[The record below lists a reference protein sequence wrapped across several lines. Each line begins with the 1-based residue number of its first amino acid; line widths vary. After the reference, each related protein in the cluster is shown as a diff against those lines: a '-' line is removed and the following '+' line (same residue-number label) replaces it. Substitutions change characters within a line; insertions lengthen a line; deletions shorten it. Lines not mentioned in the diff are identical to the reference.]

1 MLSQRHSLSF
11 VGFGKSA
18 FVPDAHG
25 TVLDDVL
32 ALSGRPQFRGCRSFA
47 LRHNSH
53 NRKEL
58 QIKNPQKNP
67 SKSASPIDRNPRQEQ
82 NCCVLLGSQTLGAEF
97 YSALSLS
104 SLPTI
109 QN

>member
-32 ALSGRPQFRGCRSFA
+32 ALSGGPQFRGCRSFA

-53 NRKEL
+53 YRKKL

-67 SKSASPIDRNPRQEQ
+67 SKIASSID
-82 NCCVLLGSQTLGAEF
+82 
-97 YSALSLS
+97 SLS
-104 SLPTI
+104 GFISSIAASYSFRQSICGTAALI
-109 QN
+109 LKNAEY